1 MSVIRR
7 PPGRFL
13 RVQQPARSF
22 GILTRRGNVA
32 AVVARKQ
39 KPMTKQRTGSV
50 STFFWLAAVTCF
62 FLWSSAINSQKTT
75 NGGPATEAE
84 QIARAL
90 DGLKR
95 ADGSSIQV
103 VIDLGMSYLN
113 GRRYAAAEA
122 LYRGAIERLD
132 FTSEDYLELF
142 NPPFWT
148 SPSRSSGRMR
158 FVTEEVYPKL
168 IKALV
173 EQKKY
178 EAALE
183 VADRSR
189 SRSLEVVVERR
200 LRETNPAIS
209 TSPMD
214 LQRIRTLAQDRNA
227 TFVVYS
233 IISQAETVAWVI
245 DPKGAVHF
253 VPLAL
258 PAPSIQSDVKS
269 GNSIIGRLTSAFS
282 RSLKRGAADIAINGK
297 PTVDTAPAREER
309 EAALRTLYE
318 ALIGPL
324 EQHLPTDPRA
334 KVIVVPEGDIYLV
347 PFNAL
352 MDDHGKY
359 VIQQHTIS
367 ITPSLKIHEMLTTA
381 RNSIRP
387 LARGDAT
394 RTALVIGNPKMPP
407 LPRVLNGAGQ
417 ILMELP
423 GAEAEARAI
432 ADLLHVQPM
441 TGSGAQED
449 LVKDAMPSAR
459 IMHFATHGLLVQA
472 SVLTFSF
479 VSGSISTDLP
489 PGAVV
494 LAPSQSADTQG
505 AGAQSSD
512 PDSPIANGF
521 LASGKILQLKLDADL
536 VTLSACDTVRGR
548 TGQAEFVGLPSAF
561 LAAGTQSVV
570 MTLWS
575 IPDAPTAGLMT
586 TFYKDMMAGRSKV
599 AALRSAMLSTK
610 ESAADPSDW
619 AAFTLIGLPD

>member
-1 MSVIRR
+1 
-7 PPGRFL
+7 
-13 RVQQPARSF
+13 
-22 GILTRRGNVA
+22 
-32 AVVARKQ
+32 
-39 KPMTKQRTGSV
+39 MTNQVTGSV
-50 STFFWLAAVTCF
+50 STFLWLVAVTGF
-62 FLWSSAINSQKTT
+62 LLWSTAINAQDATKHE
-75 NGGPATEAE
+75 PANEAE

-95 ADGSSIQV
+95 ADGSSIRAV
-103 VIDLGMSYLN
+103 ADLGMSYLN
-113 GRRYAAAEA
+113 SRRYAEAEA

-132 FTSEDYLELF
+132 FTSEDYLQLF

-158 FVTEEVYPKL
+158 FVTEGAYPKL

-173 EQKKY
+173 EQRKY
-178 EAALE
+178 ETALE
-183 VADRSR
+183 VAARSR
-189 SRSLEVVVERR
+189 SRSLEVVIERR
-200 LRETNPAIS
+200 MRETDSAVS

-214 LQRIRTLAQDRNA
+214 LQRVRSLAKDRNA

-233 IISQAETVAWVI
+233 IISQAEAVAWVI
-245 DPKGAVHF
+245 NPKGAVHF

-258 PAPSIQSDVKS
+258 PAPSTQPDVKS
-269 GNSIIGRLTSAFS
+269 GNSIVGQLTNAFS
-282 RSLKRGAADIAINGK
+282 RSLKRGAADIAVKGK
-297 PTVDTAPAREER
+297 QTLDTAPAPEER
-309 EAALRTLYE
+309 EAVLRALYE
-318 ALIGPL
+318 ALVGPL
-324 EQHLPTDPRA
+324 EQYLPNDPDA
-334 KVIVVPEGDIYLV
+334 EVVVVPEGEIYLV

-352 MDDHGKY
+352 MDDRKNY
-359 VIQQHTIS
+359 VIQRHTIS
-367 ITPSLKIHEMLTTA
+367 ITPSLKIHEMLATT
-381 RNSIRP
+381 RKSIGP
-387 LARGDAT
+387 PAHDAT
-394 RTALVIGNPKMPP
+394 RAALVIGNPKMPS
-407 LPRVLNGAGQ
+407 LPRTPDGAEQ
-417 ILMELP
+417 YLIQLP
-423 GAEAEARAI
+423 GAEAEAKAI
-432 ADLLHVQPM
+432 ADLLHVNPI
-441 TGSGAQED
+441 TGDRAQED
-449 LVKDAMPSAR
+449 LVKGAMPLAR

-472 SVLTFSF
+472 SVVTFSF

-494 LAPSQSADTQG
+494 LAPSQSANAEGTRD
-505 AGAQSSD
+505 QSSN

-521 LASGKILQLKLDADL
+521 LASGKILQLKLNADL

-586 TFYKDMMAGRSKV
+586 TFYKEMMAGRSKV

-610 ESAADPSDW
+610 ESSPDPSDW